1 MRIGVLATGGTIVS
15 IRDERG
21 NLSPAGTEGLD
32 RLIGKILSEGK
43 NKGLYPDTTYDIHEV
58 MNLDSTN
65 IGPKEWRVLA
75 DYIKSNL
82 NAYDGFLVT
91 HGTDTMSFTGAALA
105 LLLRDVD
112 KPVIITGAMIP
123 LGNDGS
129 DAEENL
135 AGSLDKLY
143 DLCMEMKDSEG
154 LERDASIYIY
164 FAGKLMDALW
174 TVKVDSTGKDAMI
187 EIPHGDDNP
196 RMTWIRDYLKDLD
209 AGVIHFSDDT
219 KNEGSLKKVGIVRLY
234 PGFDAELLKAYS
246 GYDAVI
252 LETFGA
258 GGVPDTEEAGFGK
271 SSILQEIQSLVSG
284 GVKVY
289 AKSQCIYGGS
299 DLMRY
304 AVGRSLLDAGA
315 IDLGHVTTET
325 AYVALLL

>member
-91 HGTDTMSFTGAALA
+91 HGTDTMSFTGAALS

-135 AGSLDKLY
+135 AGSLDKLH
-143 DLCMEMKDSEG
+143 DLS
-154 LERDASIYIY
+154 SIYIY

-209 AGVIHFSDDT
+209 AGAIHFSDDT
-219 KNEGSLKKVGIVRLY
+219 KNEGSSKKVGIVRLY

>member
-15 IRDERG
+15 LRDERG
-21 NLSPAGTEGLD
+21 NLRPAGTDGLD
-32 RLIGKILSEGK
+32 KLIKKILAEG
-43 NKGLYPDTTYDIHEV
+43 NDRGLASDITYDIHEV

-65 IGPKEWRVLA
+65 IGPKEWYDLA
-75 DYIKSNL
+75 DYIKSYQ

-105 LLLRDVD
+105 LLLRDID

-123 LGNDGS
+123 LGYEDS
-129 DAEENL
+129 DAEDNL

-143 DLCMEMKDSEG
+143 DLCLEMKRSERM
-154 LERDASIYIY
+154 ERKASVHIY

-196 RMTWIRDYLKDLD
+196 RMTWIRDYLKDLE
-209 AGVIHFSDDT
+209 AGAIHFSDDT
-219 KNEGSLKKVGIVRLY
+219 KNEDSPKKVGIVRLY

-258 GGVPDTEEAGFGK
+258 GGVPDTEEAGSGRT
-271 SSILQEIQSLVSG
+271 SILQGIKDMVAS

-315 IDLGHVTTET
+315 TDLGHVTTET
-325 AYVALLL
+325 AYVAILL